1 MQRVN
6 NRRASRAAACILVA
20 FVLAGCDPQPTLKVT
35 LYDVPQQV
43 DRFDTT
49 VWLRY
54 PDPANSKARLIEEL
68 VRPGL
73 GDQTIL
79 PRSSPVNSG
88 RVSLGLALSGNT
100 HPSADTSIIVTVVAR
115 QGTRLV
121 ARGVGEA
128 LLVEAQPKIPDIL
141 DIKLADP
148 LRPED
153 EALRSARLGYSAAQS
168 TCDLT
173 GNDPLPEMTVEG
185 WGFTPM
191 IHARFEEVMPMGASG
206 GQVVERDYPAE
217 SAARVRIKFDAQLES
232 LPTSSQVKLTLSTK
246 GSGTEGTAFFTSPEV
261 LPTCPKGPPRMM

>member
-1 MQRVN
+1 MQRAN
-6 NRRASRAAACILVA
+6 NRRAGGAAACILMAVG
-20 FVLAGCDPQPTLKVT
+20 LAGCDPQPTLKVT
-35 LYDVPQQV
+35 LYNVPQQV
-43 DRFDTT
+43 DRFDTA

-54 PDPANSKARLIEEL
+54 PDPADSKARLTEEL

-79 PRSSPVNSG
+79 PRISPVNSDS
-88 RVSLGLALSGNT
+88 VSLGLALSGNT

-121 ARGVGEA
+121 GRGVGEA

-148 LRPED
+148 LRAED
-153 EALRSARLGYSAAQS
+153 ESLRTARLGYSAAQS

-185 WGFTPM
+185 WGFTPV
-191 IHARFEEVMPMGASG
+191 IRARFEEVMPMGASG
-206 GQVVERDYPAE
+206 GQVFERDYPAE

-232 LPTSSQVKLTLSTK
+232 LPSTSQVKLTLSTK
-246 GSGTEGTAFFTSPEV
+246 SSGATGTAFYTSPEV